1 MVAGDLQPVG
11 LRELADLRRGAPV
24 VVAAELELGKAGVGQ
39 DLERARHVELVVG
52 EQVADG
58 EQLDAD
64 AVERDVAALAEA
76 VVLVAAAMAAR
87 SMMGPREA

>member
-1 MVAGDLQPVG
+1 VVAGDLQSVG
-11 LRELADLRRGAPV
+11 VRELAHLGRRALV
-24 VVAAELELGKAGVGQ
+24 VVAADLELGIAGIDQ

-64 AVERDVAALAEA
+64 TVERDVAALAEA
-76 VVLVAAAMAAR
+76 IVLVAAAMAAAV
-87 SMMGPREA
+87 MMRPREP